1 MTNTQTI
8 RTARAAAGA
17 MLFLLMAACSDAP
30 SSPPPVA
37 ATRPDSRV
45 ADEPGP
51 VELLPIRS
59 RIVADGMDAS
69 KLEYATPASDGV
81 AQVSGWRMEGAL
93 PAANAVVALRVRGR
107 VANVPARLRPTRL
120 TLRLPDGRVA
130 VVTRETAPDGTPT
143 EMRVQV
149 GADEFRWARKWTTTR
164 GTVTLRESVVES
176 RRSGRLMTSTMI
188 ALGPPQFSMQSAARL
203 ERANTAPLRR
213 YAARFGSIAGKV
225 LLPRAALA
233 QSEDYGKAC
242 NAAATSLS
250 NAWTMWR
257 LSMVS
262 WSVALASGS
271 LTAIVGAT
279 TALFAASANVDNA
292 EAAYLDC
299 YVAAM
304 KAGVPDQYVAQPPVA
319 DEY

>member
-1 MTNTQTI
+1 MTNTHM
-8 RTARAAAGA
+8 RWTARAVVGAA
-17 MLFLLMAACSDAP
+17 LLTFSAACSDAP

-59 RIVADGMDAS
+59 RIVADGIDAT
-69 KLEYATPASDGV
+69 KLEYATSASDGV
-81 AQVSGWRMEGAL
+81 AQVSGWRMEGAQATAT
-93 PAANAVVALRVRGR
+93 AAVALRVRGR
-107 VANVPARLRPTRL
+107 VANVPARLRPSRL

-130 VVTRETAPDGTPT
+130 VVTRTTTPDGAPT
-143 EMRVQV
+143 EMRVQI
-149 GADEFRWARKWTTTR
+149 GADEFRWARKWTTTH
-164 GTVTLRESVVES
+164 GKLTLRESVVES
-176 RRSGRLMTSTMI
+176 RRSGRLVTSAMI
-188 ALGPPQFSMQSAARL
+188 ALGPPQFSMQSASHRA
-203 ERANTAPLRR
+203 EANTARLRR
-213 YAARFGSIAGKV
+213 FAARFGSIAGKV
-225 LLPRAALA
+225 LLPSAALA

-242 NAAATSLS
+242 NAAATSLA
-250 NAWTMWR
+250 NAWTTWR
-257 LSMVS
+257 VSMVS
-262 WSVALASGS
+262 WSIALASGS

-292 EAAYLDC
+292 EASYLDC

>member
-1 MTNTQTI
+1 MTNIQTI
-8 RTARAAAGA
+8 RTARAVVGA
-17 MLFLLMAACSDAP
+17 VLLTFTAACSDAP

-59 RIVADGMDAS
+59 RIVADGIDAT

-81 AQVSGWRMEGAL
+81 AQVSGWRMEGAQAL
-93 PAANAVVALRVRGR
+93 ATAAVALRVRGR
-107 VANVPARLRPTRL
+107 AANVPARLRPTRL

-130 VVTRETAPDGTPT
+130 VVTRTTTPDGTPT
-143 EMRVQV
+143 EMRVQI
-149 GADEFRWARKWTTTR
+149 GADEFRWARTWTTTR
-164 GTVTLRESVVES
+164 GTLTLRESIVES
-176 RRSGRLMTSTMI
+176 RRGGRLMTRAMI
-188 ALGPPQFSMQSAARL
+188 ALGPPQFSMQSATRHDQ
-203 ERANTAPLRR
+203 ANTALRR

-225 LLPRAALA
+225 LLPRAAHA

-242 NAAATSLS
+242 NAAATSLA
-250 NAWTMWR
+250 NAWTTWR
-257 LSMVS
+257 VSMVS
-262 WSVALASGS
+262 WSIALASGS

-292 EAAYLDC
+292 EASYLDC

>member
-1 MTNTQTI
+1 MTNIQTI
-8 RTARAAAGA
+8 RTARAAVGVV
-17 MLFLLMAACSDAP
+17 LLTFTAACSDAP

-59 RIVADGMDAS
+59 RIVADGIDAT

-81 AQVSGWRMEGAL
+81 AQVSGWRMEGAQATAT
-93 PAANAVVALRVRGR
+93 AAVALRVRGR
-107 VANVPARLRPTRL
+107 VASVPARLRPTRL

-130 VVTRETAPDGTPT
+130 VVTRTTTPDGTPT
-143 EMRVQV
+143 EMRVQI
-149 GADEFRWARKWTTTR
+149 GADEFRWARTWTTTH
-164 GTVTLRESVVES
+164 GKLTLRESVVES
-176 RRSGRLMTSTMI
+176 RRGGRLMTRAMI
-188 ALGPPQFSMQSAARL
+188 ALGAPQFSMQSAARHDQ
-203 ERANTAPLRR
+203 ANTALLRR

-225 LLPRAALA
+225 LLPRAAHA

-242 NAAATSLS
+242 NAAATSLA
-250 NAWTMWR
+250 NAWTTWR
-257 LSMVS
+257 VSMVS

-292 EAAYLDC
+292 EASYLDC

-304 KAGVPDQYVAQPPVA
+304 KAGVPDEYVAQPPVA

>member
-8 RTARAAAGA
+8 RTARAVVGA
-17 MLFLLMAACSDAP
+17 VLFTLMAACADAP

-51 VELLPIRS
+51 VELMPIRS
-59 RIVADGMDAS
+59 RIVAEGIDAT

-81 AQVSGWRMEGAL
+81 AQVSGWRMEGARAT
-93 PAANAVVALRVRGR
+93 AATAVALRVRGR

-130 VVTRETAPDGTPT
+130 VVTRTTTPDGTPT
-143 EMRVQV
+143 EMRVQI
-149 GADEFRWARKWTTTR
+149 GADEFRWARTWTTTR

-176 RRSGRLMTSTMI
+176 RRDGRLLTRAMI
-188 ALGPPQFSMQSAARL
+188 ALGPPQFSAQAGAHR
-203 ERANTAPLRR
+203 EQANTVLLRR

-225 LLPRAALA
+225 FLPRAAQA

-242 NAAATSLS
+242 NAAATSLA
-250 NAWTMWR
+250 NAWTTWR
-257 LSMVS
+257 VS
-262 WSVALASGS
+262 VVTWSIALMSGS
-271 LTAIVGAT
+271 LTAIVGST
-279 TALFAASANVDNA
+279 SALFAASASVDNA
-292 EAAYLDC
+292 EASYLDC
-299 YVAAM
+299 YVAAA
-304 KAGVPDQYVAQPPVA
+304 KAGVPDQYIAQPPVQ
-319 DEY
+319 DEP